1 MSFKAI
7 DDINKSV
14 ATKVQ
19 NFRRKNSQIS
29 LPTTTKTQLDRITED
44 SRRYMADF
52 GRINLETEGH
62 QEGGQFRQIDSPQNM
77 TVPTLFMQ
85 TVHRTQCERK
95 KTMEAKCIE
104 VKDNRDI
111 IRGKKKEADEE
122 IHQLYDSLLQ
132 KYNEGG
138 MVSS

>member
-1 MSFKAI
+1 MSFQAI
-7 DDINKSV
+7 DDINNLV
-14 ATKVQ
+14 AIKIQ
-19 NFRRKNSQIS
+19 DFRRKNTQIF
-29 LPTTTKTQLDRITED
+29 LPTATKSQLDRINED

-52 GRINLETEGH
+52 GRINLETKGH
-62 QEGGQFRQIDSPQNM
+62 QEGGQFRQIDSPKNM
-77 TVPTLFMQ
+77 TAPTLFMQ

-104 VKDNRDI
+104 VKENRDI
-111 IRGKKKEADEE
+111 IKDKKKEADEE
-122 IHQLYDSLLQ
+122 IHQLYDSLLR